1 MDIKEIASR
10 SGFALAIGTIA
21 GLDANSLFTLIH
33 AMANQAYVKNNPYTT
48 EAEYLLKWAT
58 YVENRFRG
66 GMMATALGLA
76 FVTIIIATLFRPI
89 WKKDSSTDNNLHEAS
104 IEQDGL
110 PFRQASQ
117 SLCKAAS
124 IGAVAG
130 LTIDGGVALMRN
142 WVVRGYPQWYA
153 ERYAPTAIELF
164 KQWAGEVEIDII
176 LGLVITL
183 SFFVVLTPTL
193 AASFWRRN
201 ASHPSER
208 VPIFPQAEPSTVA
221 VLPIQS
227 DSSTSTAPRL
237 GYEEPKL

>member
-10 SGFALAIGTIA
+10 SGFALAIGTIT
-21 GLDANSLFTLIH
+21 GLDANGLFTLIH
-33 AMANQAYVKNNPYTT
+33 AIANQAYVKNNPYTT

-66 GMMATALGLA
+66 GMLATALGLA

-89 WKKDSSTDNNLHEAS
+89 WKKDSSTDNDLQNAS

-110 PFRQASQ
+110 SFRRASK

-124 IGAVAG
+124 IGAVTG
-130 LTIDGGVALMRN
+130 LTLDGGVTLIRN
-142 WVVRGYPQWYA
+142 WAARGYPQWYA
-153 ERYAPTAIELF
+153 ERYAPTAVELF
-164 KQWAGEVEIDII
+164 KQWANEVEIDII

-183 SFFVVLTPTL
+183 SCFVVLTPTL

-201 ASHPSER
+201 TSHPSER
-208 VPIFPQAEPSTVA
+208 VPIFPQGGSSTVEA
-221 VLPIQS
+221 LPTQS
-227 DSSTSTAPRL
+227 GSSTAAPRL
-237 GYEEPKL
+237 GYEEPEL